1 MHQHV
6 SPNPEMTR
14 AIQQGMR
21 LYLVEHAS
29 WDRIAEALRTVP
41 AGRQQAVHKIGL
53 EEGFCGAAKL
63 VGDAGALLRWRRGLA
78 LYRGMDAHA
87 VLDVA

>member
-1 MHQHV
+1 MHV

-14 AIQQGMR
+14 AVREGMR
-21 LYLVEHAS
+21 LYVVECAS

-41 AGRQQAVHKIGL
+41 AGRQTCVHELGL
-53 EEGFCGAAKL
+53 RDGFCGAAEL
-63 VGDAGALLRWRRGLA
+63 AGDAGALRRWRRGMA
-78 LYRGMDAHA
+78 LYRGMDAYA

>member
-1 MHQHV
+1 MHV

-14 AIQQGMR
+14 AVREGMR
-21 LYLVEHAS
+21 LYVVECAS

-41 AGRQQAVHKIGL
+41 AGRQQCVHELGL
-53 EEGFCGAAKL
+53 AEGFTGAATL
-63 VGDAGALLRWRRGLA
+63 AGDAGALRRWRRGIA

>member
-14 AIQQGMR
+14 AIQQGLR
-21 LYLVEHAS
+21 LYVVECAS
-29 WDRIAEALRTVP
+29 WQQIAAALRDVP
-41 AGRQQAVHKIGL
+41 AGRQQPVHEIGL

-63 VGDAGALLRWRRGLA
+63 AGDAGALRRWRRGMA
-78 LYRGMDAHA
+78 LHKGMAAYD